1 MTSTLSNGLNVPLTN
16 CNIPNFTYTQINTP
30 HENPLLTSH
39 GFIKTFNDGQSGSS
53 TTSRSELLSMDNNS
67 RTPLKNTVI
76 HNKVIQKIDSNVFN
90 QNNINNNNNIN
101 KF

>member
-16 CNIPNFTYTQINTP
+16 RNIPNFTYNQINTP

-39 GFIKTFNDGQSGSS
+39 GFIKTFKDGQSGSS
-53 TTSRSELLSMDNNS
+53 TTSRSELLSMDNS
-67 RTPLKNTVI
+67 RTPLKNTAI

-90 QNNINNNNNIN
+90 QNNINNNIN

>member
-16 CNIPNFTYTQINTP
+16 RNISNFTYTQINTP
-30 HENPLLTSH
+30 HENPLLASH
-39 GFIKTFNDGQSGSS
+39 GFIKTFKDGQSGSS
-53 TTSRSELLSMDNNS
+53 TTSRSELLSMDNS
-67 RTPLKNTVI
+67 RTPLKNTAI

-90 QNNINNNNNIN
+90 QNNINNNIN

>member
-1 MTSTLSNGLNVPLTN
+1 MTTNLPNGLNVSLAN
-16 CNIPNFTYTQINTP
+16 RNMPNFTYTQINTP

-39 GFIKTFNDGQSGSS
+39 GFIKTFKDGQSGSS

-90 QNNINNNNNIN
+90 QNNINNNIN